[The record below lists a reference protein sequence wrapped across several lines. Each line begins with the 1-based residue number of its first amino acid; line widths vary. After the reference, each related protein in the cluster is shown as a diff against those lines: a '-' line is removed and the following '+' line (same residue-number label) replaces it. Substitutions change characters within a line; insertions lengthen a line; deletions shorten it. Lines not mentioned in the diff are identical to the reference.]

1 MGLSEAATEKL
12 LMIAD
17 KISNQ
22 KHMSSIKNAFTTLM
36 PVIITGAFCT
46 LVTNVICSTTTDG
59 IFIKCQVWHGWKYFH
74 QSLVLQTMQH

>member
-1 MGLSEAATEKL
+1 MNFSEAATEKL

-22 KHMSSIKNAFTTLM
+22 KHMSAIKNAFSTLM

-46 LVTNVICSTTTDG
+46 LISNVVCSTTTNG
-59 IFIKCQVWHGWKYFH
+59 I
-74 QSLVLQTMQH
+74 SLAKVPGMALSLIHI